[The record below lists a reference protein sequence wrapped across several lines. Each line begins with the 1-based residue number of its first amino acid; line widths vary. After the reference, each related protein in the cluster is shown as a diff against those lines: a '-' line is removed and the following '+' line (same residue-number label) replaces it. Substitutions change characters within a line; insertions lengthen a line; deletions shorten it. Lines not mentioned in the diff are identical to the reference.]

1 MEHKYKTS
9 MMFFLIELI
18 DRKLPVLHNDV
29 TKGSHL
35 LRNSLRLE
43 QMTSLIA
50 KELVKY
56 IKTSNMQKMTL
67 MRFFIIFLRFK

>member
-9 MMFFLIELI
+9 MMCFLELI
-18 DRKLPVLHNDV
+18 DRKLSVLHNDV

-35 LRNSLRLE
+35 LKYFLRLE

-56 IKTSNMQKMTL
+56 IKTSNMQKMIL
-67 MRFFIIFLRFK
+67 IKFFIILLRFK